1 MRRFMAG
8 AKDVMTK
15 RLMSAIFVT
24 MLTSSV
30 FVSASWAQDEPI
42 TLADDPFE
50 ITDPNATP
58 VGEATLATAGSY
70 ERAPSGRVRNT
81 YGAETELGFGI
92 APNLDLRIGQSGA
105 YGNLDIGRRLGT
117 VASEQ
122 TESPVR
128 GGRAELGGVTQL
140 GSLYQLSK
148 EQDAVPAVGLLGRVL
163 ALYGP
168 NGTAY
173 ETDAVALFGKTLVG
187 GDKPLGV
194 SLNLGLISRIDPGPN
209 DRSNRYLMNV
219 SVGQA
224 ITRDTALVAT
234 YAREQQ
240 ERGDQDF
247 SLAQI
252 GIRHRLRGQ
261 RAIIGVAAGFGL
273 NRDTPQYQIAVAIQW
288 ELGGTR

>member
-1 MRRFMAG
+1 MLGRFPPAAVIALHIG
-8 AKDVMTK
+8 LLGPGIAT
-15 RLMSAIFVT
+15 
-24 MLTSSV
+24 
-30 FVSASWAQDEPI
+30 AQDEPI

-58 VGEATLATAGSY
+58 VGEAVFAIGGSY

-81 YGAETELGFGI
+81 YGAETEIGFGI
-92 APNLDLRIGQSGA
+92 APDLDLRIGQSGA

-117 VASEQ
+117 IASGQSEGV
-122 TESPVR
+122 VR

-140 GSLYQLSK
+140 GSLYQVSR
-148 EQDAVPAVGLLGRVL
+148 EQGAAPAVGLLGRVR

-168 NGTAY
+168 EGTAY
-173 ETDAVALFGKTLVG
+173 ETDAIALFGKTLVEG
-187 GDKPLGV
+187 ERPLGI
-194 SLNLGLISRIDPGPN
+194 SLNAGLISRIDPGPS
-209 DRSNRYLMNV
+209 DRPHRYLVNV

-224 ITRDTALVAT
+224 ISRDTALVAS

-252 GIRHRLRGQ
+252 GLRHRLRSQ
-261 RAIIGVAAGFGL
+261 KAIVGVAIGFGL
-273 NRDTPQYQIAVAIQW
+273 NQDTPQYQVAVAVQW
-288 ELGGTR
+288 EIGGQ

>member
-1 MRRFMAG
+1 MPCRFPPAPAVALIIG
-8 AKDVMTK
+8 
-15 RLMSAIFVT
+15 LLLPGIVT
-24 MLTSSV
+24 
-30 FVSASWAQDEPI
+30 AQDEPI

-58 VGEATLATAGSY
+58 VGEATLATGGSY

-92 APNLDLRIGQSGA
+92 APDLDLRIGQSGA

-117 VASEQ
+117 IASEQ
-122 TESPVR
+122 PESVLR
-128 GGRAELGGVTQL
+128 GERAELGGVTQL

-148 EQDAVPAVGLLGRVL
+148 EQGALPAVGLLGRVR

-168 NGTAY
+168 GGTAY
-173 ETDAVALFGKTLVG
+173 ETDAIALFGKTLVG
-187 GDKPLGV
+187 GEKPLGA
-194 SLNLGLISRIDPGPN
+194 SLNAGVISRIDPGPS
-209 DRSNRYLMNV
+209 DRQHRYLVNV

-224 ITRDTALVAT
+224 ISRDTALVAT

-261 RAIIGVAAGFGL
+261 QAIIGLAAGFGL
-273 NRDTPQYQIAVAIQW
+273 NRNTPQYQVALAVQW
-288 ELGGTR
+288 QFGGK

>member
-1 MRRFMAG
+1 MARRLA
-8 AKDVMTK
+8 
-15 RLMSAIFVT
+15 SALAVT
-24 MLTSSV
+24 LFFALLLPGIAT
-30 FVSASWAQDEPI
+30 AQDEPI

-50 ITDPNATP
+50 VTDPNATP
-58 VGEATLATAGSY
+58 VGEPVLGLASSY

-81 YGAETELGFGI
+81 YGAETEIGVGI
-92 APNLDLRIGQSGA
+92 APGLDLRIGQSGA

-117 VASEQ
+117 IASDQ
-122 TESPVR
+122 AESVMRAGR
-128 GGRAELGGVTQL
+128 GELGGVTQL

-148 EQDAVPAVGLLGRVL
+148 EQGAVPAVGLLGRVR

-168 NGTAY
+168 DGTAY

-187 GDKPLGV
+187 GERPLGV
-194 SLNLGLISRIDPGPN
+194 SLNAGLISRINPGSS
-209 DRSNRYLMNV
+209 DRPRRYLVNV

-224 ITRDTALVAT
+224 ISRDTAVVAS

-252 GIRHRLRGQ
+252 GLRHRLRNQ
-261 RAIIGVAAGFGL
+261 KAIVGVAVGFGL
-273 NRDTPQYQIAVAIQW
+273 NRDTPQYQVAVAVQW
-288 ELGGTR
+288 EINGR